1 MRSLSRYITLLI
13 FLAVTLTTVSC
24 TSRKGK
30 AEHRDLIPEND
41 LVNILKDVHMA
52 DGLLSMPGIN
62 YRFSYGD
69 SLSSYIDV
77 IESHGYTKPQMDR
90 TMRFYFVK
98 RPKKLVRI
106 YDRVLGSLSEME
118 SNLDKEIPNFRY
130 NAQNTWTGSQNYT
143 NPDPS
148 GHELADIDIPLT
160 YTESYYLKFT
170 ITVFPDDETYNPHLD
185 MYLSHT
191 DSTGSERKIYFST
204 PPYLKDGQP
213 HTYNIHRT
221 NKLPPPVRLKGW
233 FVNHDESAP
242 ERYQN
247 YTVTDIVLSRNRLD

>member
-1 MRSLSRYITLLI
+1 MRYLSRYTTYLI
-13 FLAVTLTTVSC
+13 FLTMVLAAFSC
-24 TSRKGK
+24 TSRRGK
-30 AEHRDLIPEND
+30 AEHRDLIPED
-41 LVNILKDVHMA
+41 QLVNILKDVYMA

-62 YRFSYGD
+62 YRYSFGD

-77 IESHGYTKPQMDR
+77 IESHGYTKLQMDR

-98 RPKKLVRI
+98 RPKKLVKI
-106 YDRVLGSLSEME
+106 YDKVLGSLSEME

-130 NAQNTWTGSQNYT
+130 NAQNVWTAGQNYSS
-143 NPDPS
+143 PDPF
-148 GHELADIDIPLT
+148 GHEPADIDIPLS

-170 ITVFPDDETYNPHLD
+170 ITVFPEDETYNPHLD

-191 DSTGSERKIYFST
+191 DSAGSEKKIFFT
-204 PPYLKDGQP
+204 ALPYLKDGQP
-213 HTYNIHRT
+213 HTFNIHRT

-233 FVNHDESAP
+233 FINHDESAP
-242 ERYQN
+242 ERHHN